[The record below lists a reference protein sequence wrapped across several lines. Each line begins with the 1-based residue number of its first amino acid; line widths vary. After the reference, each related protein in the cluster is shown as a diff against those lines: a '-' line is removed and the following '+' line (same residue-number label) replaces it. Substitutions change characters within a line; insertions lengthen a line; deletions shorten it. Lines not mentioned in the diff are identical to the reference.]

1 MIEQW
6 FKQDIEA
13 LLTHGKRTVVCDAN
27 GSGAF
32 LMNALQPDII
42 IMMVH
47 NELEELEARYLAEKD
62 HRDERVVFYTSMPR
76 SAIKYLL
83 EYAGTGG
90 LIDLTDLVGYIKTK
104 LFAVCGVNTT
114 LDGNNLV
121 MAARL
126 SRGKDVNWWK
136 GVATGI
142 IQPFNL
148 KDYMVPFICNPNTAL
163 SEMDETVV
171 EVFTDD
177 LYQFIGKQRTTQTAD
192 MMARE
197 VMNAIFDGLLHNNIS
212 TELLELYYT
221 LTDMTSAHEAL
232 HQYVEQYE
240 LPADVDPLQAH
251 PDHPFLVLDRKV
263 TEMLSKA
270 MLNGTDT
277 SAIMHAIGQR
287 IASKYAVSFKA
298 SWLSALADLM
308 GYQPDE
314 LFKVQSLNDFTVY
327 YQQVFCPIDSAMRQL
342 YVAWLNNPHTL
353 RPLQYY
359 YEQQAKILQDKW
371 YSLAS
376 DYQSTQN
383 GWVVNALQQAGK
395 VAVIVGDGLRLE
407 VAETVAKVFN
417 KEVKRDVIFSE
428 LPSVTECG
436 MSALYGCEGV
446 EMNAQARFAHLK
458 TIVPS
463 VEVMQL
469 DSLNDSVTAE
479 KLILTFGD
487 IDQVGEKKQLAG
499 LKDISAYPNILI
511 DKIKSLLAMGY
522 SKVYLTT
529 DHGFVITGILDE
541 ADKIPVPAGT
551 DIKVDERF
559 LLSND
564 RIVDAS
570 LIEKDG
576 RSFGYAYLYF
586 ARTDKPF
593 VSRGTYGYAHGGFTP
608 QECIIPGY
616 CFAREVATGSAK
628 VSITNKNE
636 LQSVTGNYFT
646 VKLKADGD
654 TSDLF
659 SAARKIKLQLFSN
672 QGKLLSS
679 MIENVQAGIV
689 LSKELEIQGNVCKLV
704 VIDFDTTE
712 QLDYC
717 IIEASKARDIDDLF

>member
-83 EYAGTGG
+83 EYAETGG
-90 LIDLTDLVGYIKTK
+90 LIDLTDIVGYIKTK

-136 GVATGI
+136 GVAAGI
-142 IQPFNL
+142 IQPFDL
-148 KDYMVPFICNPNTAL
+148 QDYIVPFICAPAQTIKD
-163 SEMDETVV
+163 MDDAVA
-171 EVFTDD
+171 EVFTDEV
-177 LYQFIGKQRTTQTAD
+177 YQLIGKQRTHQTAD

-197 VMNAIFDGLLHNNIS
+197 IMHTIFDGLVHNNIS
-212 TELLELYYT
+212 ADLLQLYYT
-221 LTDMTSAHEAL
+221 LTDKTSAQEAL
-232 HQYVEQYE
+232 SAFVEGYE
-240 LPADVDPLQAH
+240 IPSKANPLKAH
-251 PDHPFLVLDRKV
+251 PDHPFVQLDRKV
-263 TEMLSKA
+263 TEMLSQA
-270 MLNGTDT
+270 LLNGADT
-277 SAIMHAIGQR
+277 SAILHAISLR
-287 IASKYAVSFKA
+287 INSRYATTFKA
-298 SWLSALADLM
+298 TWLKALVNLMEYNADSL
-308 GYQPDE
+308 Y
-314 LFKVQSLNDFTVY
+314 KVQTLTDLASY
-327 YQQVFCPIDSAMRQL
+327 YQQEFCPIDRAMRAL
-342 YVAWLNNPHTL
+342 YVAWLNSPNTL

-359 YEQQAKILQDKW
+359 YEQQAKVLQDKW
-371 YSLAS
+371 YGLSA
-376 DYQSTQN
+376 DYQPTQK
-383 GWVVNALQQAGK
+383 GWVVNALQQPGK
-395 VAVIVGDGLRLE
+395 VAVVVCDGLRLE
-407 VAETVAKVFN
+407 IAEVVAAAFKE
-417 KEVKRDVIFSE
+417 EVKRDTLFAV

-458 TIVPS
+458 SIVPS

-469 DSLNDSVTAE
+469 DSLNDSVTAN
-479 KLILTFGD
+479 KLVLTFGD
-487 IDQVGEKKQLAG
+487 TDQVGEKKQMAG
-499 LKDISAYPNILI
+499 LKDICAYPNLLI
-511 DKIKSLLAMGY
+511 EKIKALLAMGY
-522 SKVYLTT
+522 RKVYLTT
-529 DHGFVITGILDE
+529 DHGFVLTGILDE
-541 ADKIPVPAGT
+541 ADKQPVPSVPNL
-551 DIKVDERF
+551 KVDERF

-564 RIVDAS
+564 RITDAS
-570 LIEKDG
+570 LIEMNGDCLG
-576 RSFGYAYLYF
+576 FTYLYF
-586 ARTDKPF
+586 AKTDKPF
-593 VSRGTYGYAHGGFTP
+593 VSKGTYGYAHGGFTP

>member
-6 FKQDIEA
+6 FRQDIEA
-13 LLTHGKRTVVCDAN
+13 LLTRGKRAVVCDTH
-27 GSGAF
+27 GDGAF
-32 LMNALQPDII
+32 LMNVLPQDIVV
-42 IMMVH
+42 MTVH
-47 NELEELEARYLAEKD
+47 NELEELEARYLTEKK
-62 HRDERVVFYTSMPR
+62 HPNENVVFYASMPKN
-76 SAIKYLL
+76 SLKFLL
-83 EYAGTGG
+83 EYAETGG
-90 LIDLTDLVGYIKTK
+90 LIDLTDIVGYIKTK
-104 LFAVCGVNTT
+104 LFAACGVNTSI
-114 LDGNNLV
+114 DGDSLV

-126 SRGKDVNWWK
+126 SIGKDLNWWE

-142 IQPFNL
+142 IQSFDL
-148 KDYMVPFICNPNTAL
+148 QDYIVPFICAPAQTL
-163 SEMDETVV
+163 KGMDDAVA
-171 EVFTDD
+171 EVFTDEV
-177 LYQFIGKQRTTQTAD
+177 YQLIGKQRTHQTAD

-197 VMNAIFDGLLHNNIS
+197 TMHVLFDGLVHNNIS
-212 TELLELYYT
+212 ADLLQLYYT
-221 LTDMTSAHEAL
+221 LADKTSAQEAL
-232 HQYVEQYE
+232 SAYVEGYE
-240 LPADVDPLQAH
+240 IPSDVNSLKVH
-251 PDHPFLVLDRKV
+251 HDHPFVQLDRKV
-263 TEMLSKA
+263 TEMLSQA
-270 MLNGTDT
+270 LLNGADT
-277 SAIMHAIGQR
+277 SAILHAISLR
-287 IASKYAVSFKA
+287 INSRYATSFKA
-298 SWLSALADLM
+298 TWLKALVDLM
-308 GYQPDE
+308 EYNAGNLY
-314 LFKVQSLNDFTVY
+314 KVQTLTDFASY
-327 YQQVFCPIDSAMRQL
+327 YQQEFCPIDRAMRAL
-342 YVAWLNNPHTL
+342 YVAWLNSPNTL

-359 YEQQAKILQDKW
+359 YEQQAKVLQDKW
-371 YSLAS
+371 YELSA
-376 DYQSTQN
+376 DYQPTQK
-383 GWVVNALQQAGK
+383 GWAVNALQQPGK

-407 VAETVAKVFN
+407 IAEVVAAAFKE
-417 KEVKRDVIFSE
+417 EVKRDTLFAV

-436 MSALYGCEGV
+436 MSALYGCKDV
-446 EMNAQARFAHLK
+446 EVSAQTRFAHLK
-458 TIVPS
+458 SIVPS

-469 DSLNDSVTAE
+469 DSLNDSVTAN
-479 KLILTFGD
+479 KLVLTFGD
-487 IDQVGEKKQLAG
+487 IDQVGEKKQLGG
-499 LKDISAYPNILI
+499 LKDISAYPNVLI
-511 DKIKSLLAMGY
+511 EKIKALLAMEY
-522 SKVYLTT
+522 RKVYLTT

-551 DIKVDERF
+551 DSKVDERF

-593 VSRGTYGYAHGGFTP
+593 VSRGAYGYAHGGFTP

-616 CFAREVATGSAK
+616 CFAREVATGSTK

-659 SAARKIKLQLFSN
+659 SAARKIRLQLFSS

-679 MIENVQAGIV
+679 MIENLQAGLV